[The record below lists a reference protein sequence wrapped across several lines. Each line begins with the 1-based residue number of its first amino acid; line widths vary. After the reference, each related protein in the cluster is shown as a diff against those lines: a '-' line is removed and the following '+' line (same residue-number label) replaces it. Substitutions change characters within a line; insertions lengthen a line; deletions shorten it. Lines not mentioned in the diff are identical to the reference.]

1 MRARHVP
8 RNPYGLSTRKP
19 GPGRTSDIH
28 DSTYRA
34 EVISVAATGM
44 SRRGVA
50 AAVGK
55 PESTL
60 RGWIERGRAYPDVEP
75 WASFA
80 VQYERAERGVEL
92 ACASTL
98 SMVVGR
104 LYRLARA
111 GQRGDEPNATPDERE
126 LGAAAWRELGESA
139 ALRELL
145 QVLQAR
151 FPRDWGASA
160 HREPEADY
168 DPQNY
173 LDVHEMTRE
182 QLAALLSE
190 PTEVLRLALV
200 DAARPVYAILVA
212 GGFDPAAPA
221 PEGSGSE
228 Q

>member
-1 MRARHVP
+1 MSIRHVP
-8 RNPYGLSTRKP
+8 RNPYGLSTRP
-19 GPGRTSDIH
+19 QGRPGRSSDIH
-28 DSTYRA
+28 DATFRA
-34 EVISVAATGM
+34 EIISVAATGA

-50 AAVGK
+50 AMVGK
-55 PESTL
+55 SESTI
-60 RGWIERGRAYPDVEP
+60 RGWIERGKAFPDVEP

-80 VQYERAERGVEL
+80 VQYERAERGLEL
-92 ACASTL
+92 ASAGTL

-104 LYRLARA
+104 LYRLAKA
-111 GQRGDEPNATPDERE
+111 GQRGDERDATEDERE
-126 LGAAAWRELGESA
+126 LGAAAWKELAESA

-151 FPRDWGASA
+151 FPKDWGASA

-190 PTEVLRLALV
+190 PTDVLRQALV
-200 DAARPVYAILVA
+200 DAARPVYAVLVA
-212 GGFDPAAPA
+212 GGFDPTAPVPA
-221 PEGSGSE
+221 EEKG
-228 Q
+228 